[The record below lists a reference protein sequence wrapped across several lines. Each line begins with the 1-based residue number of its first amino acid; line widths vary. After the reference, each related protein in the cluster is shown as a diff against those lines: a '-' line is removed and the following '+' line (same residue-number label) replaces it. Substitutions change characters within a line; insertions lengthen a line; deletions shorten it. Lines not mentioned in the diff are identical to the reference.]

1 MGLVVVEQVFTL
13 SGLRMLLLELA
24 LNADYNMVNVLAM
37 VVVSLTIFVKF
48 VVDILYT
55 WVAPRIRYSENIV
68 RRALA
73 VSF

>member
-1 MGLVVVEQVFTL
+1 MVLVVVEQVFTL
-13 SGLRMLLLELA
+13 SGLRMLLLESA
-24 LNADYNMVNVLAM
+24 LNADYNIVKVLAM
-37 VVVSLTIFVKF
+37 VVVSVTIFVKF